1 MEKVMGRA
9 ETGSFT
15 DRHGRFRSDRTAP
28 GATPRLR
35 ETGIGANRRI
45 GAIR

>member
-9 ETGSFT
+9 ETESFT
-15 DRHGRFRSDRTAP
+15 DRHGRFRSAATASD
-28 GATPRLR
+28 ATPRPR
-35 ETGIGANRRI
+35 ENGIGANRRI